1 MRHWVMADPPRKQ
14 PPPLPP
20 RPLVTEPFVDLTAE
34 PQPDTVRTRRD
45 EMPPPHLS
53 QNPGEL
59 EEPPLTR
66 REASSLRQELILLR
80 EALPTRPES
89 LSPPSKRQQATRALL
104 DVGKYTAIVA
114 GVLGLVTEVARI
126 WRPDLVGPLE
136 TLRRL
141 LGGAS

>member
-1 MRHWVMADPPRKQ
+1 MA
-14 PPPLPP
+14 
-20 RPLVTEPFVDLTAE
+20 EPFLNE
-34 PQPDTVRTRRD
+34 LMPDTVRTRRD
-45 EMPPPHLS
+45 EMPPPEPLPLS
-53 QNPGEL
+53 
-59 EEPPLTR
+59 EETGYL
-66 REASSLRQELILLR
+66 LRQELVLLR